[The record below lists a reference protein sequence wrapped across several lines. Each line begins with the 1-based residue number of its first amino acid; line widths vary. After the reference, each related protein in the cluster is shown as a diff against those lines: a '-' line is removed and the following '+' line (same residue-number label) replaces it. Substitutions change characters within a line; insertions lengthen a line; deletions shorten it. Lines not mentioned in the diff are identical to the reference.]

1 MRRKGQGKTMAKTNV
16 LPNNLEAEQALL
28 GCLLIDVDTQ
38 TDVLDK
44 LTEDDFYQESHRL
57 IIGAMKAVFNARKPV
72 DLVTL
77 ADELE
82 NEKCLD
88 KAGGITY
95 ITDLAK
101 ITPSAA
107 NYKSYLEIVKRD
119 SVNRRLIRASQKI
132 IENAMEGADS
142 ADSVAYAEKLVFDI
156 SKKMDT
162 STLVDMRED
171 DSYDRVLNKFEVI
184 STDKNALRGINTG
197 FTKLDKITNGL
208 QKSDFI
214 VLAARPGVG
223 KTTIGMNIIEHAA
236 LVDNRVCAVFS
247 LEMPR
252 IQLAQ
257 RLLCSYARVS
267 MSKALSGE
275 LSQSDWKKLWKA
287 SSDLKK
293 AKIYIDDSSKITPA
307 EILSKCRR
315 LKSRK
320 EGLDIIMIDYIQ
332 LMGSG
337 ERRSEENRQQEIATI
352 TRNLKIMAKELDVP
366 VLALSQ
372 LRRISS
378 KEEPQLS
385 DLRESG
391 AIEQDADMVMFIHRP
406 DVAATPEEIKS
417 GKIIKDAADLIIAK
431 HRNGEL
437 GRVKLRFRGDQVRY
451 VNPPPGFL
459 PDEPGEGELRETEEN
474 DEEDRYDASYD
485 DDSQNGYGDPYD
497 DALAASPARPAM
509 KRLPTK
515 RRISDAY
522 GNIAARERLA
532 RACKR
537 VAFGRRVGC
546 VSDRNGL
553 RSRRGRP
560 FRRGSGE
567 HIPCKR
573 ATFR

>member
-1 MRRKGQGKTMAKTNV
+1 MAKTNV

-459 PDEPGEGELRETEEN
+459 PDEPGEGELREAEEN
-474 DEEDRYDASYD
+474 DEEDRYEASYD

-497 DALAASPARPAM
+497 DALGSFAGSPGDETP
-509 KRLPTK
+509 P
-515 RRISDAY
+515 DEEE
-522 GNIAARERLA
+522 N
-532 RACKR
+532 
-537 VAFGRRVGC
+537 F
-546 VSDRNGL
+546 
-553 RSRRGRP
+553 
-560 FRRGSGE
+560 
-567 HIPCKR
+567 
-573 ATFR
+573 

>member
-1 MRRKGQGKTMAKTNV
+1 MAKDNKSNEINKINV
-16 LPNNLEAEQALL
+16 MPNNLEAEQALL
-28 GCLLIDVDTQ
+28 GCLLIDIDTQ

-44 LTEDDFYQESHRL
+44 LNEDDFYQESHKL
-57 IIGAMKAVFNARKPV
+57 IIGAMKRVFNERKPV

-77 ADELE
+77 MDELE
-82 NEKCLD
+82 NSQSLE
-88 KAGGITY
+88 KAGGISY

-107 NYKSYLEIVKRD
+107 NYKFYLEIVKRD
-119 SVNRRLIRASQKI
+119 SVNRKLIRASKDI
-132 IENAMEGADS
+132 IEKAMSGAEAS
-142 ADSVAYAEKLVFDI
+142 ENVSYAESLVFDV
-156 SKKMDT
+156 SKRMDT

-171 DSYDRVLNKFEVI
+171 DSYDKVLSKFETI
-184 STDKNALRGINTG
+184 STDKNALKGVFTG

-236 LVDNRVCAVFS
+236 LVENKVCAIFS

-257 RLLCSYARVS
+257 RIMCSHARVS
-267 MSKALSGE
+267 MSKALAGE
-275 LSQSDWKKLWKA
+275 LSQADWKKLWGA
-287 SSDLKK
+287 SADLKK
-293 AKIYIDDSSKITPA
+293 AKIYIDDSSKISPA

-315 LKSRK
+315 LKTRK
-320 EGLDIIMIDYIQ
+320 EGLDLIMIDYIQ
-332 LMGSG
+332 LMEMGG
-337 ERRSEENRQQEIATI
+337 RLIENRQQEIANI

-406 DVAATPEEIKS
+406 DVAATEEEIKS
-417 GKIIKDAADLIIAK
+417 GKIVKDAADLIIAK

-437 GRVKLRFRGDQVRY
+437 GRVKLRFCGEQVRY
-451 VNPPPGFL
+451 TNPPPGFL
-459 PDEPGEGELRETEEN
+459 PDDPNENAESGAELP
-474 DEEDRYDASYD
+474 EDRLDGEDYESFDEPPFDYMAEYAASNASHLQDNGSRDDFADDFPPDNVADDYLSDDEPSFD
-485 DDSQNGYGDPYD
+485 DDFDNFP
-497 DALAASPARPAM
+497 
-509 KRLPTK
+509 
-515 RRISDAY
+515 SDADVPP
-522 GNIAARERLA
+522 E
-532 RACKR
+532 K
-537 VAFGRRVGC
+537 
-546 VSDRNGL
+546 
-553 RSRRGRP
+553 
-560 FRRGSGE
+560 E
-567 HIPCKR
+567 
-573 ATFR
+573 

>member
-1 MRRKGQGKTMAKTNV
+1 MKKMPKTNV

-28 GCLLIDVDTQ
+28 GCLLIDNEIQ
-38 TDVLDK
+38 TDILDT
-44 LTEDDFYQESHRL
+44 LSEDDFYQESHRL

-82 NEKCLD
+82 NRKELE
-88 KAGGITY
+88 KAGGLSY
-95 ITDLAK
+95 ITNLAT
-101 ITPSAA
+101 IVPSAA
-107 NYKSYLEIVKRD
+107 NFRSYLEIVQRD
-119 SVNRRLIRASQKI
+119 SIHRRLIRASNKI
-132 IENAMEGADS
+132 IETSLKASDADK
-142 ADSVAYAEKLVFDI
+142 SVAFAEQLVFDI

-162 STLVDMRED
+162 SALVDMRED
-171 DSYDRVLNKFEVI
+171 DSYDKVLNKFEVI
-184 STDKNALRGINTG
+184 STDKNALRGVNTG

-236 LVDNRVCAVFS
+236 LVDDRVCAVFS

-267 MSKALSGE
+267 MSKALAGE
-275 LSQSDWKKLWKA
+275 LTQNDWKKLWKA
-287 SSDLKK
+287 SAELKK

-315 LKSRK
+315 LKARK
-320 EGLDIIMIDYIQ
+320 EGLDIVMIDYIQ

-337 ERRSEENRQQEIATI
+337 DNRREENRQQEIATI

-406 DVAATPEEIKS
+406 DVAATEEEIKS
-417 GKIIKDAADLIIAK
+417 GKVVKDAADLIIAK

-459 PDEPGEGELRETEEN
+459 PEEPAERKEQREEN
-474 DEEDRYDASYD
+474 DEEDDYEGAI
-485 DDSQNGYGDPYD
+485 DS
-497 DALAASPARPAM
+497 
-509 KRLPTK
+509 
-515 RRISDAY
+515 
-522 GNIAARERLA
+522 
-532 RACKR
+532 
-537 VAFGRRVGC
+537 FG
-546 VSDRNGL
+546 
-553 RSRRGRP
+553 P
-560 FRRGSGE
+560 PPE
-567 HIPCKR
+567 EPPEEEE
-573 ATFR
+573 

>member
-1 MRRKGQGKTMAKTNV
+1 M
-16 LPNNLEAEQALL
+16 
-28 GCLLIDVDTQ
+28 
-38 TDVLDK
+38 
-44 LTEDDFYQESHRL
+44 
-57 IIGAMKAVFNARKPV
+57 
-72 DLVTL
+72 
-77 ADELE
+77 
-82 NEKCLD
+82 
-88 KAGGITY
+88 
-95 ITDLAK
+95 
-101 ITPSAA
+101 
-107 NYKSYLEIVKRD
+107 
-119 SVNRRLIRASQKI
+119 
-132 IENAMEGADS
+132 
-142 ADSVAYAEKLVFDI
+142 
-156 SKKMDT
+156 
-162 STLVDMRED
+162 
-171 DSYDRVLNKFEVI
+171 LNKFEVI
-184 STDKNALRGINTG
+184 STDKNALRGVNTG

-236 LVDNRVCAVFS
+236 LVDNKVCAVFS

-337 ERRSEENRQQEIATI
+337 ERRSEENRQQEIASI

-406 DVAATPEEIKS
+406 DVAATEEEIKS

-459 PDEPGEGELRETEEN
+459 PDEPDEERHSGAEES
-474 DEEDRYDASYD
+474 DEEDRFDASYD
-485 DDSQNGYGDPYD
+485 DALDSFGEPPDEE
-497 DALAASPARPAM
+497 
-509 KRLPTK
+509 LPP
-515 RRISDAY
+515 D
-522 GNIAARERLA
+522 EEDL
-532 RACKR
+532 
-537 VAFGRRVGC
+537 
-546 VSDRNGL
+546 
-553 RSRRGRP
+553 
-560 FRRGSGE
+560 
-567 HIPCKR
+567 
-573 ATFR
+573 

>member
-1 MRRKGQGKTMAKTNV
+1 MAGKTNV

-28 GCLLIDVDTQ
+28 GSLLIDVETQ
-38 TDVLDK
+38 TDILDK
-44 LTEDDFYQESHRL
+44 LSEEDFYQESHKL

-77 ADELE
+77 ADQLE
-82 NEKCLD
+82 NDNCLD
-88 KAGGITY
+88 KAGGLTY

-107 NYKSYLEIVKRD
+107 NYKYYLDIVKRD
-119 SVNRRLIRASQKI
+119 SVNRKLIRASQDI
-132 IENAMEGADS
+132 IETAMSSADS
-142 ADSVAYAEKLVFDI
+142 ADSVAFAEKLVFDI

-171 DSYDRVLNKFEVI
+171 DSYDLVLSKFETI
-184 STDKNALRGINTG
+184 STDKNALRGVQTG

-223 KTTIGMNIIEHAA
+223 KTTIGMNIVEHAA

-257 RLLCSYARVS
+257 RLLCSFARVS
-267 MSKALSGE
+267 MSKAMAGE
-275 LSQSDWKKLWKA
+275 LSQADWKKLWKA
-287 SSDLKK
+287 SADLKK

-320 EGLDIIMIDYIQ
+320 EGLDLIMIDYIQ
-332 LMGSG
+332 LMSSG
-337 ERRSEENRQQEIATI
+337 ARRQEENRQQEISTI

-406 DVAATPEEIKS
+406 DVAATEEEIKS
-417 GKIIKDAADLIIAK
+417 GKIVKDAADLIIAK

-437 GRVKLRFRGDQVRY
+437 GRVKLRFKGDQVRY

-459 PDEPGEGELRETEEN
+459 PEDPMEGRAPHEDMPDSLSDEDFEEISKASDEM
-474 DEEDRYDASYD
+474 DEED
-485 DDSQNGYGDPYD
+485 
-497 DALAASPARPAM
+497 
-509 KRLPTK
+509 
-515 RRISDAY
+515 
-522 GNIAARERLA
+522 
-532 RACKR
+532 
-537 VAFGRRVGC
+537 F
-546 VSDRNGL
+546 
-553 RSRRGRP
+553 
-560 FRRGSGE
+560 
-567 HIPCKR
+567 IPPEEDV
-573 ATFR
+573 

>member
-1 MRRKGQGKTMAKTNV
+1 MAKTNV
-16 LPNNLEAEQALL
+16 MPNNLEAEQAVL
-28 GCLLIDVDTQ
+28 GCLLIDNDTQ
-38 TDVLDK
+38 TEILDK
-44 LTEDDFYQESHRL
+44 LTEEDFYQESHKL

-82 NEKCLD
+82 NSKSLE
-88 KAGGITY
+88 KAGGLTY
-95 ITDLAK
+95 ITELAT

-107 NYKSYLEIVKRD
+107 NYKSYFEIVKRD
-119 SVNRRLIRASQKI
+119 SVNRRLIKASQKI
-132 IENAMEGADS
+132 IESAMEATDA

-184 STDKNALRGINTG
+184 STDKNALRGVNTG

-236 LVDNRVCAVFS
+236 LCDNKVCAVFS

-257 RLLCSYARVS
+257 RLLCSFARVS
-267 MSKALSGE
+267 MSKAMAGE
-275 LSQSDWKKLWKA
+275 LTQSDWKKLWKA
-287 SSDLKK
+287 SADLKQ

-320 EGLDIIMIDYIQ
+320 EGLDIVMIDYIQ
-332 LMGSG
+332 LMSSG
-337 ERRSEENRQQEIATI
+337 ERRSEENRQQEISSI

-378 KEEPQLS
+378 KDEPQLS

-406 DVAATPEEIKS
+406 DVAATEEEIKS
-417 GKIIKDAADLIIAK
+417 GKIVKDAADLIIAK

-459 PDEPGEGELRETEEN
+459 PDDPMERSGADSHADADEDYEGEDRGGFDDYDEYDGAMDSFGAPPPPP
-474 DEEDRYDASYD
+474 DEE
-485 DDSQNGYGDPYD
+485 
-497 DALAASPARPAM
+497 
-509 KRLPTK
+509 
-515 RRISDAY
+515 
-522 GNIAARERLA
+522 E
-532 RACKR
+532 
-537 VAFGRRVGC
+537 
-546 VSDRNGL
+546 
-553 RSRRGRP
+553 
-560 FRRGSGE
+560 
-567 HIPCKR
+567 
-573 ATFR
+573 

>member
-1 MRRKGQGKTMAKTNV
+1 MAKTNV

-28 GCLLIDVDTQ
+28 GCLLIDVD
-38 TDVLDK
+38 
-44 LTEDDFYQESHRL
+44 
-57 IIGAMKAVFNARKPV
+57 
-72 DLVTL
+72 
-77 ADELE
+77 DELE

-391 AIEQDADMVMFIHRP
+391 AIEQDADADMVMFIHRP

-459 PDEPGEGELRETEEN
+459 PDEPGEGELREAEEN

-497 DALAASPARPAM
+497 DALGSFAGSPGDETP
-509 KRLPTK
+509 P
-515 RRISDAY
+515 DEEE
-522 GNIAARERLA
+522 N
-532 RACKR
+532 
-537 VAFGRRVGC
+537 F
-546 VSDRNGL
+546 
-553 RSRRGRP
+553 
-560 FRRGSGE
+560 
-567 HIPCKR
+567 
-573 ATFR
+573 

>member
-1 MRRKGQGKTMAKTNV
+1 MAGKTNV

-28 GCLLIDVDTQ
+28 GSLLIDVETQ
-38 TDVLDK
+38 TDILDK
-44 LTEDDFYQESHRL
+44 LSEEDFYQESHKL

-77 ADELE
+77 ADQLE
-82 NEKCLD
+82 NDNCLD
-88 KAGGITY
+88 KAGGLTY

-107 NYKSYLEIVKRD
+107 NYKYYLDIVKRD
-119 SVNRRLIRASQKI
+119 SVNRKLIRASQDI
-132 IENAMEGADS
+132 IETAMSSADS
-142 ADSVAYAEKLVFDI
+142 ADSVAFAEKLVFDI

-171 DSYDRVLNKFEVI
+171 DSYDLVLSKFETI
-184 STDKNALRGINTG
+184 STDKNALRGVQTG

-223 KTTIGMNIIEHAA
+223 KTTIGMNIVEHAA

-252 IQLAQ
+252 IQIAQ
-257 RLLCSYARVS
+257 RLLCSFARVS
-267 MSKALSGE
+267 MSKAMAGE
-275 LSQSDWKKLWKA
+275 LSQADWKKLWKA
-287 SSDLKK
+287 SADLKK

-320 EGLDIIMIDYIQ
+320 EGLDLIMIDYIQ
-332 LMGSG
+332 LMSSG
-337 ERRSEENRQQEIATI
+337 ARRQEENRQQEISTI

-406 DVAATPEEIKS
+406 DVAATEDEIKS
-417 GKIIKDAADLIIAK
+417 GKIVKDAADLIIAK

-459 PDEPGEGELRETEEN
+459 PEDPMEGRAPHEDMPDSLSDEDFEEISKASDEM
-474 DEEDRYDASYD
+474 DEED
-485 DDSQNGYGDPYD
+485 
-497 DALAASPARPAM
+497 
-509 KRLPTK
+509 
-515 RRISDAY
+515 
-522 GNIAARERLA
+522 
-532 RACKR
+532 
-537 VAFGRRVGC
+537 F
-546 VSDRNGL
+546 
-553 RSRRGRP
+553 
-560 FRRGSGE
+560 
-567 HIPCKR
+567 IPPEEDM
-573 ATFR
+573 

>member
-1 MRRKGQGKTMAKTNV
+1 MAGKTNV

-28 GCLLIDVDTQ
+28 GSLLIDVETQ
-38 TDVLDK
+38 TDILDK
-44 LTEDDFYQESHRL
+44 LSEEDFYQESHKL

-77 ADELE
+77 ADQLE
-82 NEKCLD
+82 NDNCLD
-88 KAGGITY
+88 KAGGLTY

-107 NYKSYLEIVKRD
+107 NYKYYLDIVKRD
-119 SVNRRLIRASQKI
+119 SVNRKLIRASQDI
-132 IENAMEGADS
+132 IETAMSSADS
-142 ADSVAYAEKLVFDI
+142 ADSVAFAEKLVFDI

-171 DSYDRVLNKFEVI
+171 DSYDLVLSKFETI
-184 STDKNALRGINTG
+184 STDKNALRGVQTG

-214 VLAARPGVG
+214 ALPARPGVG
-223 KTTIGMNIIEHAA
+223 KTTIGMNIVEHAA

-257 RLLCSYARVS
+257 RLLCSFARVS
-267 MSKALSGE
+267 MSKAMAGE

-287 SSDLKK
+287 SADLKK

-320 EGLDIIMIDYIQ
+320 EGLDLIMIDYIQ
-332 LMGSG
+332 LMSSG
-337 ERRSEENRQQEIATI
+337 ARRQEENRQQEISTI

-406 DVAATPEEIKS
+406 DVAATEEEIKS
-417 GKIIKDAADLIIAK
+417 GKIVKDAADLIIAK

-459 PDEPGEGELRETEEN
+459 PEDPMEGRAPHEDMPDSLSDEDFEEISKASDEM
-474 DEEDRYDASYD
+474 DEED
-485 DDSQNGYGDPYD
+485 
-497 DALAASPARPAM
+497 
-509 KRLPTK
+509 
-515 RRISDAY
+515 
-522 GNIAARERLA
+522 
-532 RACKR
+532 
-537 VAFGRRVGC
+537 F
-546 VSDRNGL
+546 
-553 RSRRGRP
+553 
-560 FRRGSGE
+560 
-567 HIPCKR
+567 IPPEEDV
-573 ATFR
+573 

>member
-1 MRRKGQGKTMAKTNV
+1 MPKTNV

-28 GCLLIDVDTQ
+28 GCLLIDNEIQ
-38 TDVLDK
+38 TDILDK
-44 LTEDDFYQESHRL
+44 LTEDDFYQESHKL
-57 IIGAMKAVFNARKPV
+57 IIRAMRTVFNARKPV
-72 DLVTL
+72 DIVTL
-77 ADELE
+77 ADELDNNKE
-82 NEKCLD
+82 LE
-88 KAGGITY
+88 KAGGLSY
-95 ITDLAK
+95 ITDLAT
-101 ITPSAA
+101 IMPSTA
-107 NYKSYLEIVKRD
+107 NFRSYLEIVKRD
-119 SVNRRLIRASQKI
+119 SIHRRLIRASNKI
-132 IENAMEGADS
+132 IETSLEGSDADK
-142 ADSVAYAEKLVFDI
+142 SVAYAEQLVLDI
-156 SKKMDT
+156 SKKRDT
-162 STLVDMRED
+162 SALVDMRED

-184 STDKNALRGINTG
+184 STDKNALRGVNTG
-197 FTKLDKITNGL
+197 FTRLDKITNGL

-236 LVDNRVCAVFS
+236 LVDGRVCAVFS

-267 MSKALSGE
+267 MSKALAGE
-275 LSQSDWKKLWKA
+275 LSQNDWKKLWKA
-287 SSDLKK
+287 SAELKK

-315 LKSRK
+315 LKARK

-337 ERRSEENRQQEIATI
+337 EKRTEENRQQEIANI

-406 DVAATPEEIKS
+406 EVGASPEEIKS
-417 GKIIKDAADLIIAK
+417 GKIVKDAAELIIAK

-437 GRVKLRFRGDQVRY
+437 GRVKLRFKGDQVRY
-451 VNPPPGFL
+451 VNPPPESL
-459 PDEPGEGELRETEEN
+459 PDDPMEGREEYSEDDYDSAMHSFDAPDDEPPEE
-474 DEEDRYDASYD
+474 EE
-485 DDSQNGYGDPYD
+485 
-497 DALAASPARPAM
+497 
-509 KRLPTK
+509 
-515 RRISDAY
+515 
-522 GNIAARERLA
+522 
-532 RACKR
+532 
-537 VAFGRRVGC
+537 
-546 VSDRNGL
+546 
-553 RSRRGRP
+553 
-560 FRRGSGE
+560 
-567 HIPCKR
+567 
-573 ATFR
+573 

>member
-1 MRRKGQGKTMAKTNV
+1 MAKANSNI

-28 GCLLIDVDTQ
+28 GCLLIDNETQ
-38 TDVLDK
+38 TDILDK
-44 LTEDDFYQESHRL
+44 LTEEDFYQESHQL
-57 IIGAMKAVFNARKPV
+57 IIGAMKSVFNARKPV

-88 KAGGITY
+88 KAGGLTY

-107 NYKSYLEIVKRD
+107 NYKSYFEIVKRD
-119 SVNRRLIRASQKI
+119 SVNRKLIKASQKI
-132 IENAMEGADS
+132 IETALQSIDS

-162 STLVDMRED
+162 STLIDMRED

-184 STDKNALRGINTG
+184 STDKNALRGVNTG

-236 LVDNRVCAVFS
+236 LIDNKVCAVFS

-257 RLLCSYARVS
+257 RLLCSFARVS
-267 MSKALSGE
+267 MSKAMAGE
-275 LSQSDWKKLWKA
+275 LTQNDWKKLWKA
-287 SSDLKK
+287 SAELKK

-337 ERRSEENRQQEIATI
+337 ERRQEENRQQEISTI

-406 DVAATPEEIKS
+406 DVAATEEELKS
-417 GKIIKDAADLIIAK
+417 GKIVKDAADLIIAK

-451 VNPPPGFL
+451 VNPPPEFL
-459 PDEPGEGELRETEEN
+459 PDEPQSREYGSSE
-474 DEEDRYDASYD
+474 DEEDS
-485 DDSQNGYGDPYD
+485 DSVYD
-497 DALAASPARPAM
+497 DAFDS
-509 KRLPTK
+509 
-515 RRISDAY
+515 
-522 GNIAARERLA
+522 
-532 RACKR
+532 
-537 VAFGRRVGC
+537 FGEPPDELG
-546 VSDRNGL
+546 
-553 RSRRGRP
+553 
-560 FRRGSGE
+560 
-567 HIPCKR
+567 
-573 ATFR
+573 

>member
-1 MRRKGQGKTMAKTNV
+1 MAKTNI

-28 GCLLIDVDTQ
+28 GCLLIDSDTQ

-82 NEKCLD
+82 NEKSLE

-101 ITPSAA
+101 IMPSAA
-107 NYKSYLEIVKRD
+107 NYKSYLDIVKRD

-132 IENAMEGADS
+132 IENSMEGTDS

-236 LVDNRVCAVFS
+236 LVDNKVCAVFS

-275 LSQSDWKKLWKA
+275 LAQGDWKKLWKA
-287 SSDLKK
+287 SADLKK

-337 ERRSEENRQQEIATI
+337 ERRNEENRQQEIASI

-406 DVAATPEEIKS
+406 DVAATEEEIKS

-459 PDEPGEGELRETEEN
+459 PDEPGEAPPPAEESN
-474 DEEDRYDASYD
+474 EEDRFDA
-485 DDSQNGYGDPYD
+485 YD
-497 DALAASPARPAM
+497 DAMDS
-509 KRLPTK
+509 
-515 RRISDAY
+515 
-522 GNIAARERLA
+522 
-532 RACKR
+532 
-537 VAFGRRVGC
+537 FGEPP
-546 VSDRNGL
+546 DDDPP
-553 RSRRGRP
+553 P
-560 FRRGSGE
+560 FDEEGDE
-567 HIPCKR
+567 
-573 ATFR
+573 

>member
-1 MRRKGQGKTMAKTNV
+1 MAKTTNI

-28 GCLLIDVDTQ
+28 GCLLIDIDTQ
-38 TDVLDK
+38 TDILDK
-44 LTEDDFYQESHRL
+44 LTEEDFYQESHQL

-82 NEKCLD
+82 NENSLE

-132 IENAMEGADS
+132 IENAMEGSDAS
-142 ADSVAYAEKLVFDI
+142 DSVAYAEKLVFDI

-162 STLVDMRED
+162 SSLVDMRED

-184 STDKNALRGINTG
+184 STDKNALRGVNTG

-236 LVDNRVCAVFS
+236 LVDNKVCAVFS

-257 RLLCSYARVS
+257 RLLCSYSRVS
-267 MSKALSGE
+267 MSKALAGE

-287 SSDLKK
+287 SADLKK

-406 DVAATPEEIKS
+406 DVAATEEEIKS

-459 PDEPGEGELRETEEN
+459 PDDPMEGREEHAAPGESDA
-474 DEEDRYDASYD
+474 DEFDA
-485 DDSQNGYGDPYD
+485 YD
-497 DALAASPARPAM
+497 DALDSFVPP
-509 KRLPTK
+509 
-515 RRISDAY
+515 D
-522 GNIAARERLA
+522 E
-532 RACKR
+532 
-537 VAFGRRVGC
+537 
-546 VSDRNGL
+546 
-553 RSRRGRP
+553 
-560 FRRGSGE
+560 GE
-567 HIPCKR
+567 LIPPEEE
-573 ATFR
+573 

>member
-1 MRRKGQGKTMAKTNV
+1 MPKTNV

-28 GCLLIDVDTQ
+28 GCLLIDNEIQ
-38 TDVLDK
+38 TDILDK
-44 LTEDDFYQESHRL
+44 LTEDDFYQESHKL
-57 IIGAMKAVFNARKPV
+57 IIRAMRTVFNARKPV
-72 DLVTL
+72 DIVTL
-77 ADELE
+77 ADELDNNKE
-82 NEKCLD
+82 LE
-88 KAGGITY
+88 KAGGLSY
-95 ITDLAK
+95 ITDLAT
-101 ITPSAA
+101 IMPSTA
-107 NYKSYLEIVKRD
+107 NFRSYLEIVKRD
-119 SVNRRLIRASQKI
+119 SIHRRLIRASNKI
-132 IENAMEGADS
+132 IETSLEGSDADK
-142 ADSVAYAEKLVFDI
+142 SVAYAEQLVFDI
-156 SKKMDT
+156 SKKLDT
-162 STLVDMRED
+162 SALVDMRED

-184 STDKNALRGINTG
+184 STDKNALRGVNTG
-197 FTKLDKITNGL
+197 FTRLDKITNGL

-236 LVDNRVCAVFS
+236 LVDGRVCAVFS

-267 MSKALSGE
+267 MSKALAGE
-275 LSQSDWKKLWKA
+275 LSQNDWKKLWKA
-287 SSDLKK
+287 SAELKK

-315 LKSRK
+315 LKARK

-337 ERRSEENRQQEIATI
+337 EKRTEENRQQEIANI

-406 DVAATPEEIKS
+406 EVGASPEEIKS
-417 GKIIKDAADLIIAK
+417 GKIVKDAAELIIAK

-437 GRVKLRFRGDQVRY
+437 GRVKLRFKGAQVRY
-451 VNPPPGFL
+451 VNPPPESL
-459 PDEPGEGELRETEEN
+459 PDDPMEGREEYSEDDYDSAMHSFDAPDDEPPEE
-474 DEEDRYDASYD
+474 EE
-485 DDSQNGYGDPYD
+485 
-497 DALAASPARPAM
+497 
-509 KRLPTK
+509 
-515 RRISDAY
+515 
-522 GNIAARERLA
+522 
-532 RACKR
+532 
-537 VAFGRRVGC
+537 
-546 VSDRNGL
+546 
-553 RSRRGRP
+553 
-560 FRRGSGE
+560 
-567 HIPCKR
+567 
-573 ATFR
+573 

>member
-1 MRRKGQGKTMAKTNV
+1 MPKTNV

-28 GCLLIDVDTQ
+28 GCLLIDNDTQ
-38 TDVLDK
+38 ADILDQ
-44 LTEDDFYQESHRL
+44 LYEDDFYQESHRL
-57 IIGAMKAVFNARKPV
+57 IISAMKAVFNARKPV
-72 DLVTL
+72 DIVTL

-82 NEKCLD
+82 NRKELE
-88 KAGGITY
+88 KAGGLAY

-107 NYKSYLEIVKRD
+107 NFRSYLEIVKRD
-119 SVNRRLIRASQKI
+119 SIHRRLIRASNKI
-132 IENAMEGADS
+132 IETSLEASDS
-142 ADSVAYAEKLVFDI
+142 DKSVAYAEQLIFDI

-162 STLVDMRED
+162 SALVDMRED
-171 DSYDRVLNKFEVI
+171 DSYDKVLNKFEVI
-184 STDKNALRGINTG
+184 STDKNALRGVNTG
-197 FTKLDKITNGL
+197 FTKLDKLTNGL

-257 RLLCSYARVS
+257 RLLCSYAKVS
-267 MSKALSGE
+267 MSNALAGE
-275 LSQSDWKKLWKA
+275 LTQGDWKKLWKA
-287 SSDLKK
+287 SADLKK

-315 LKSRK
+315 LKARK

-337 ERRSEENRQQEIATI
+337 ERRSEENRQQEIASI

-406 DVAATPEEIKS
+406 EVGASAEDIKT
-417 GKIIKDAADLIIAK
+417 GKIKKDAADLIIAK

-437 GRVKLRFRGDQVRY
+437 GRIPLRFRGDQVRY
-451 VNPPPGFL
+451 VNPPPGWL
-459 PDEPGEGELRETEEN
+459 PDETAPPVAESGREQE
-474 DEEDRYDASYD
+474 EEDYD
-485 DDSQNGYGDPYD
+485 Q
-497 DALAASPARPAM
+497 AL
-509 KRLPTK
+509 
-515 RRISDAY
+515 D
-522 GNIAARERLA
+522 E
-532 RACKR
+532 
-537 VAFGRRVGC
+537 FGPV
-546 VSDRNGL
+546 
-553 RSRRGRP
+553 P
-560 FRRGSGE
+560 E
-567 HIPCKR
+567 EPPEEEE
-573 ATFR
+573 

>member
-1 MRRKGQGKTMAKTNV
+1 MAKTNVKTNV

-28 GCLLIDVDTQ
+28 GCLLIDNDTQ
-38 TDVLDK
+38 TDILEK
-44 LTEDDFYQESHRL
+44 LTEEDFYQESHQL
-57 IIGAMKAVFNARKPV
+57 IIGAMRAVFKARKPV

-77 ADELE
+77 ADQLE
-82 NEKCLD
+82 NDNALD
-88 KAGGITY
+88 KAGGLTY

-107 NYKSYLEIVKRD
+107 NYKSYFEIVKRD
-119 SVNRRLIRASQKI
+119 SIHRRLIRASQKI
-132 IENAMEGADS
+132 IENSSEGTDAGE
-142 ADSVAYAEKLVFDI
+142 SVAYAEKLVFDI

-171 DSYDRVLNKFEVI
+171 DSYDQVLKKFETI
-184 STDKNALRGINTG
+184 STDKNALRGVNTG

-236 LVDNRVCAVFS
+236 LVDNKVCAVFS

-257 RLLCSYARVS
+257 RLLCSYSHVS

-275 LSQSDWKKLWKA
+275 LSQTDWKKLWKA

-315 LKSRK
+315 LKARK

-337 ERRSEENRQQEIATI
+337 EYRREENRQQEISSI

-406 DVAATPEEIKS
+406 DVAATEEEIKS

-431 HRNGEL
+431 HRNSEL

-459 PDEPGEGELRETEEN
+459 PDDPMEGSSTMDEPPAQDDYAPDYDEAMDNFGEIPPDDFMPPED
-474 DEEDRYDASYD
+474 DE
-485 DDSQNGYGDPYD
+485 
-497 DALAASPARPAM
+497 
-509 KRLPTK
+509 
-515 RRISDAY
+515 
-522 GNIAARERLA
+522 
-532 RACKR
+532 
-537 VAFGRRVGC
+537 
-546 VSDRNGL
+546 
-553 RSRRGRP
+553 
-560 FRRGSGE
+560 
-567 HIPCKR
+567 
-573 ATFR
+573 

>member
-1 MRRKGQGKTMAKTNV
+1 MPKTNV

-28 GCLLIDVDTQ
+28 GCLLIDNEIQ
-38 TDVLDK
+38 TDILDK
-44 LTEDDFYQESHRL
+44 LTEDDFYQESHKL
-57 IIGAMKAVFNARKPV
+57 IIRAMRTVFNARKPV
-72 DLVTL
+72 DIVTL
-77 ADELE
+77 ADELDNNKE
-82 NEKCLD
+82 LE
-88 KAGGITY
+88 KAGGLSY
-95 ITDLAK
+95 ITDLAT
-101 ITPSAA
+101 IMPSTA
-107 NYKSYLEIVKRD
+107 NFRSYLEIVKRD
-119 SVNRRLIRASQKI
+119 SIHRRLIRASNKI
-132 IENAMEGADS
+132 IETSLEGSDADK
-142 ADSVAYAEKLVFDI
+142 SVAYAEQLVFDI
-156 SKKMDT
+156 SKKLDT
-162 STLVDMRED
+162 SALVDMRED

-184 STDKNALRGINTG
+184 STDKNALRGVNTG
-197 FTKLDKITNGL
+197 FTRLDKITNGL

-236 LVDNRVCAVFS
+236 LVDGRVCAVFS

-267 MSKALSGE
+267 MSKALAGE
-275 LSQSDWKKLWKA
+275 LSQNDWKKLWKA
-287 SSDLKK
+287 SAELKK

-315 LKSRK
+315 LKARK

-337 ERRSEENRQQEIATI
+337 EKRTEENRQQEIANI

-406 DVAATPEEIKS
+406 EVGASPEEIKS
-417 GKIIKDAADLIIAK
+417 GKIVKDAAEFIIAK

-437 GRVKLRFRGDQVRY
+437 GRVKLRFKGDQVRY
-451 VNPPPGFL
+451 VNPPPESL
-459 PDEPGEGELRETEEN
+459 PDDPMEGREEYSEDDYDSAMHSFDAPDDEPPEE
-474 DEEDRYDASYD
+474 EE
-485 DDSQNGYGDPYD
+485 
-497 DALAASPARPAM
+497 
-509 KRLPTK
+509 
-515 RRISDAY
+515 
-522 GNIAARERLA
+522 
-532 RACKR
+532 
-537 VAFGRRVGC
+537 
-546 VSDRNGL
+546 
-553 RSRRGRP
+553 
-560 FRRGSGE
+560 
-567 HIPCKR
+567 
-573 ATFR
+573 